1 MKIAVCMKRVPEMEL
16 RFSIAADRKS
26 LDQSGL
32 KYEIS
37 DFDGYALEVAL
48 QLVERAGPGE
58 VVVLCLGPDGVQ
70 ETLRKALAMGAA
82 RAVQLKADEVPFD
95 GLAIAEALAAE
106 LKDGEYDLILFGR
119 MATDTASG
127 TVGPMT
133 ARAARPALRHRRS
146 PTSSSRTA
154 GAPPGAISRARPRPS
169 QFPLPAVLTIDE
181 GIARPRLATLK
192 GIMAAKKKP
201 LESEAG
207 AARQGEPHRRVD
219 GAAARAGRRAD
230 HRRRGRRGARAGAA
244 APDRSEGALMATI
257 LRVRGIP
264 RRRAS
269 EGGVRGG
276 DGRAAGG
283 RRLGRWRSA
292 RAGDRRAGHRRQGGG
307 ARPLRRRRGRRRR
320 APGPRALQ
328 PGGVRGDRRRAA
340 QARGLPRR
348 VLRRV
353 GAGPRPRAARGRASR
368 REPRLRRHRASRSR
382 ATRCSPGIPRT
393 PARSS

>member
-1 MKIAVCMKRVPEMEL
+1 MEL

-26 LDQSGL
+26 LEQGGL

-48 QLVERAGPGE
+48 QLVERAGAGE

-106 LKDGEYDLILFGR
+106 LKAGEYDLILFGR

-133 ARAARPALRHRRS
+133 AQLLDLPCVTAVSHLELADGRGTARRDLE
-146 PTSSSRTA
+146 
-154 GAPPGAISRARPRPS
+154 GATETV

-201 LESEAG
+201 LDVRPAQLGKVHLTVETMALPPERPG
-207 AARQGEPHRRVD
+207 
-219 GAAARAGRRAD
+219 GRII
-230 HRRRGRRGARAGAA
+230 G
-244 APDRSEGALMATI
+244 EGADAVPELVRL
-257 LRVRGIP
+257 LRTE
-264 RRRAS
+264 AK
-269 EGGVRGG
+269 
-276 DGRAAGG
+276 
-283 RRLGRWRSA
+283 
-292 RAGDRRAGHRRQGGG
+292 
-307 ARPLRRRRGRRRR
+307 
-320 APGPRALQ
+320 
-328 PGGVRGDRRRAA
+328 
-340 QARGLPRR
+340 
-348 VLRRV
+348 VL
-353 GAGPRPRAARGRASR
+353 
-368 REPRLRRHRASRSR
+368 
-382 ATRCSPGIPRT
+382 
-393 PARSS
+393 